1 MQEKSW
7 IRIKL
12 TIAVYMKLVEP
23 KYKEAV
29 VQNIVND
36 IRKHHNSLTSG
47 DIGYRYLLKV
57 LDDED
62 RSDVIY
68 EMNNRTDVPGYG
80 YQLEKGATSLTES
93 WQALS
98 SVSNNH
104 LMLGHLMEWLYA
116 GLAGIRQSENSVA
129 FKNIIILPDLVGN
142 ITSAKATYQSVY
154 GLIISDWKKEKV
166 LFCFLSFARFS
177 EKLT

>member
-68 EMNNRTDVPGYG
+68 
-80 YQLEKGATSLTES
+80 
-93 WQALS
+93 
-98 SVSNNH
+98 
-104 LMLGHLMEWLYA
+104 
-116 GLAGIRQSENSVA
+116 
-129 FKNIIILPDLVGN
+129 
-142 ITSAKATYQSVY
+142 
-154 GLIISDWKKEKV
+154 
-166 LFCFLSFARFS
+166 
-177 EKLT
+177 